1 MKSWNNQL
9 LDHKSV
15 SITGSHKDGFTGAG
29 QVDIAGFYGH
39 PLGQH
44 SNASR
49 MDHFRKYE
57 YKSARAPTR
66 TNECLLNQF
75 RGYGSMVHTEKCNT
89 GLNIITNTLPSF
101 RGREENQAHFFIW
114 ILTRHTSRAVP
125 RASQRGRH
133 HWQREEIDSF
143 SKLETS
149 SARRKWIGDGVGD
162 GLACKLLTRACLL
175 TGHAVQSRFRVTVEF
190 WSNQLKKKM
199 VGCSK
204 RYSNCIDSYIRLS
217 AKMTNNHFADIVE
230 AIWSLNAQTL
240 NGDS

>member
-1 MKSWNNQL
+1 MALRVQARSIL
-9 LDHKSV
+9 LGFMDTRWV
-15 SITGSHKDGFTGAG
+15 STQMLQEWITFGSMNT
-29 QVDIAGFYGH
+29 
-39 PLGQH
+39 
-44 SNASR
+44 R
-49 MDHFRKYE
+49 
-57 YKSARAPTR
+57 ARAPTR

-190 WSNQLKKKM
+190 WSNQLKKKWW
-199 VGCSK
+199 VVLKDTLTALIHTSGFQLK
-204 RYSNCIDSYIRLS
+204 WRITILQ
-217 AKMTNNHFADIVE
+217 I
-230 AIWSLNAQTL
+230 SLRPY
-240 NGDS
+240 GV

>member
-1 MKSWNNQL
+1 MALRVQARSIL
-9 LDHKSV
+9 LGFMDTRWV
-15 SITGSHKDGFTGAG
+15 STQMLQEWITFGSMNT
-29 QVDIAGFYGH
+29 
-39 PLGQH
+39 
-44 SNASR
+44 R
-49 MDHFRKYE
+49 
-57 YKSARAPTR
+57 ARAPTR

-114 ILTRHTSRAVP
+114 ILTRHTSRAVL

-190 WSNQLKKKM
+190 WSNQLKKKKWW
-199 VGCSK
+199 VVLKDTLTALIHTSGFQLK
-204 RYSNCIDSYIRLS
+204 WRITILQ
-217 AKMTNNHFADIVE
+217 I
-230 AIWSLNAQTL
+230 SLRPY
-240 NGDS
+240 GV

>member
-1 MKSWNNQL
+1 MALRVQARSIL
-9 LDHKSV
+9 LGFMDTRWV
-15 SITGSHKDGFTGAG
+15 STQMLQEWITFGSMNT
-29 QVDIAGFYGH
+29 
-39 PLGQH
+39 
-44 SNASR
+44 R
-49 MDHFRKYE
+49 
-57 YKSARAPTR
+57 ARAPTR
-66 TNECLLNQF
+66 TNECLLNRF

-101 RGREENQAHFFIW
+101 RGREENQAHFFVW
-114 ILTRHTSRAVP
+114 ILTRHTPRAVP

-190 WSNQLKKKM
+190 WSNQLKKKKWW
-199 VGCSK
+199 VVLKDTLTALIHTSGFQLK
-204 RYSNCIDSYIRLS
+204 WRITLLQI
-217 AKMTNNHFADIVE
+217 
-230 AIWSLNAQTL
+230 SLRPY
-240 NGDS
+240 GV